1 MDTVGFE
8 AVAVRSPDR
17 SPEDFNNN
25 DEIDSERNSNM
36 WNCCL
41 FGSSDRNC
49 LRFITITSLSFFI
62 VGFSAS
68 MLAFADLPCQ
78 EQHTFVGLITLI
90 LGFWLKSNLD

>member
-1 MDTVGFE
+1 MEKKTFQ
-8 AVAVRSPDR
+8 AVPVQNP
-17 SPEDFNNN
+17 
-25 DEIDSERNSNM
+25 DEIDVERNSNI

-62 VGFSAS
+62 IGFSAA
-68 MLAFADLPCQ
+68 MLAFADLPCE

-90 LGFWLKSNLD
+90 LGFWLKSNVH

>member
-1 MDTVGFE
+1 MTVEFSE
-8 AVAVRSPDR
+8 VAVQNP
-17 SPEDFNNN
+17 
-25 DEIDSERNSNM
+25 DEIDVERNSNI